1 MIILYYIESLLTFT
15 FALLLGSF
23 YNVVG
28 LRVPKGMSIVA
39 PRSHCTSC
47 KTTLT
52 GIDLIPVLSYVFSK
66 GRCRYCQQAVSPI
79 YPLFEL
85 LTAVLFVLAPLLM
98 GWTYEL
104 VIAWTLISMLIII
117 VITDIHYML
126 IPNKILLFFFVLF
139 ILERIFIP
147 YQSIPDHLIG
157 LAVGFAIPFL
167 VALVSKGGM
176 GGGDIKLFA
185 VLGFVLGWEQV
196 ILTFFLASLIGMLV
210 AIVGMLFGKIK
221 KGVPFPFG
229 PSIAA
234 AALISYFTGERIL
247 TWYFS
252 LLF

>member
-1 MIILYYIESLLTFT
+1 MNFSSLFVS
-15 FALLLGSF
+15 ALLLGSF

-28 LRVPKGMSIVA
+28 LRIPKGMSIVA

-47 KTTLT
+47 KQTLT

-66 GRCRYCQQAVSPI
+66 GRCRYCKQAVSPI

-85 LTAVLFVLAPLLM
+85 LTAVLFVLAPLMM

-126 IPNKILLFFFVLF
+126 IPNKILLFFFLLF
-139 ILERIFIP
+139 IFERFFIP
-147 YQSIPDHLIG
+147 YQTLPNHLIG
-157 LAVGFAIPFL
+157 LAVGFSIPAL
-167 VALVSKGGM
+167 VALLSKGGM

-185 VLGFVLGWEQV
+185 VLGFVLGWKMV
-196 ILTFFLASLIGMLV
+196 ILAFFLSSLIGMMAAL
-210 AIVGMLFGKIK
+210 IGMLFGKVK
-221 KGVPFPFG
+221 RGVPFPFG
-229 PSIAA
+229 PSIAV
-234 AALISYFTGERIL
+234 AALISYFAGEQIL
-247 TWYFS
+247 TLYFS

>member
-1 MIILYYIESLLTFT
+1 MMYYYVQLFT
-15 FALLLGSF
+15 LALLLGSF

-28 LRVPKGMSIVA
+28 LRIPKGMSIVA

-47 KTTLT
+47 KQTLT

-66 GRCRYCQQAVSPI
+66 GRCRYCKQAVSPI

-85 LTAVLFVLAPLLM
+85 LTAVLFVLAPFLM

-126 IPNKILLFFFVLF
+126 IPNKILLFFFLLF
-139 ILERIFIP
+139 IFERFFIP
-147 YQSIPDHLIG
+147 YQTLPNHLIG
-157 LAVGFAIPFL
+157 LAVGFAIPAL
-167 VALVSKGGM
+167 VALLSKGGM

-185 VLGFVLGWEQV
+185 VLGFVLGWKMV
-196 ILTFFLASLIGMLV
+196 ILTFFLSSLIGMMAAL
-210 AIVGMLFGKIK
+210 IGMLFGKVK
-221 KGVPFPFG
+221 RGVPFPFG
-229 PSIAA
+229 PSIAV
-234 AALISYFTGERIL
+234 AALIGYFAGEQIL
-247 TWYFS
+247 NLYFS

>member
-1 MIILYYIESLLTFT
+1 MVLYIFYIMI

-28 LRVPKGMSIVA
+28 LRIPKGMSIVA

-47 KTTLT
+47 KQTLT

-66 GRCRYCQQAVSPI
+66 GRCRYCQKSVSPI

-85 LTAVLFVLAPLLM
+85 LTAVLFVLAPLFM

-104 VIAWTLISMLIII
+104 VIAWTLISLLIII

-126 IPNKILLFFFVLF
+126 IPNKILLFFFGLF
-139 ILERIFIP
+139 VIERVFIP
-147 YQSIPDHLIG
+147 YQSLFDHGLGLI
-157 LAVGFAIPFL
+157 VGFAIPFL
-167 VALVSKGGM
+167 VAFVSKGGM

-185 VLGFVLGWEQV
+185 VLGFVLGWELV
-196 ILTFFLASLIGMLV
+196 VLTFFLSSLIGMIIAL
-210 AIVGMLFGKIK
+210 IGMFFGKIK

-229 PSIAA
+229 PSIAI
-234 AALISYFTGERIL
+234 AALISYFAGETL
-247 TWYFS
+247 LKWYFS

>member
-1 MIILYYIESLLTFT
+1 MVVN
-15 FALLLGSF
+15 ALLLGSF

-28 LRVPKGMSIVA
+28 LRIPKGMSIVA

-47 KTTLT
+47 KQTLT

-66 GRCRYCQQAVSPI
+66 GRCRYCKQAVSPI

-126 IPNKILLFFFVLF
+126 IPNKILLFFFLLF
-139 ILERIFIP
+139 IFERFFIP
-147 YQSIPDHLIG
+147 YQTLPNHLIG
-157 LAVGFAIPFL
+157 LAVGFVIP
-167 VALVSKGGM
+167 ALVLLLSKGGM

-185 VLGFVLGWEQV
+185 VLGFVMGWKLI
-196 ILTFFLASLIGMLV
+196 ILTFFLSSLIGMIAGL
-210 AIVGMLFGKIK
+210 IGMLFGKVK
-221 KGVPFPFG
+221 KSVPIPFG
-229 PSIAA
+229 PSIAV
-234 AALISYFTGERIL
+234 AALIVYFAGEEL
-247 TWYFS
+247 LNWYFS

>member
-1 MIILYYIESLLTFT
+1 MIPFFLFLY
-15 FALLLGSF
+15 ALLLGSF

-28 LRVPKGMSIVA
+28 LRIPKGMSIVT

-47 KTTLT
+47 KQTLT

-66 GRCRYCQQAVSPI
+66 GRCRYCKEAVSPI

-85 LTAVLFVLAPLLM
+85 LTAVLFVLSPLLM

-126 IPNKILLFFFVLF
+126 IPNKILLFFFLLF
-139 ILERIFIP
+139 MFERIFIP
-147 YQSIPDHLIG
+147 YQTLPNHLIG
-157 LAVGFAIPFL
+157 LLVGFAIPAL
-167 VALVSKGGM
+167 VAMLSKGGM

-185 VLGFVLGWEQV
+185 VLGFVLGWKMV
-196 ILTFFLASLIGMLV
+196 ILAFFLSSLIGMIAAL
-210 AIVGMLFGKIK
+210 IGMLFGKVK

-229 PSIAA
+229 PSIAV
-234 AALISYFTGERIL
+234 AALISYFVGEKIL
-247 TWYFS
+247 NWYFS